1 MKDFKQN
8 TKMACEGNHYNSGG
22 KIKKMAAGGKT
33 NDGMK
38 AEGRNREK
46 LTNQFGSTGLKG
58 KGK

>member
-1 MKDFKQN
+1 
-8 TKMACEGNHYNSGG
+8 
-22 KIKKMAAGGKT
+22 MAAGGKT